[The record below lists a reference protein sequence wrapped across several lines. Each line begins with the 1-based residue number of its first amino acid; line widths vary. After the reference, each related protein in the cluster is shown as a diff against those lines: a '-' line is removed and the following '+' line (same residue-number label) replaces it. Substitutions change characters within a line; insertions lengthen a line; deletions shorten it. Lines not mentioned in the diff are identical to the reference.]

1 MRRITS
7 VVPLGIFVALPGFVY
22 ISGCNEPFNQI
33 ALNQAVL
40 SPGPLAII
48 ANNTAAQ
55 GTSTSSR
62 PEANQKSATAAI
74 RREIKVQGR
83 LEPKGGFLRLTGMPG
98 DKVEAWHVRPGESIQ
113 AGTKLATL
121 TSHSI
126 RQLELE
132 SAKLKLEEAKTVRE
146 TKIQELD
153 LGIEVAS
160 GQLENALGLVQIAES
175 QILMAGQSELQIVQ
189 MQEQLAS
196 LRRLHEDP
204 LTKAAVG
211 RLELQAKEIEIS
223 GLESKSKQAI
233 LVAENSKK
241 QAALQVRQAEQALSA
256 AKKAKEL
263 ALRASSI
270 AALEKQIE
278 LLELQLN
285 ESILTSPINGV
296 VLNINVEAGERFATL
311 PAIEVADLSSM
322 MCVAEV
328 YEADVAEIQIG
339 DGAALRS
346 AGLAKDLSGK
356 VSRIDRLVGVPQMR
370 SPDPLART
378 DFRAIRVWI
387 DIDSNDVPLAAER
400 IRLQTDVTISTS
412 R

>member
-7 VVPLGIFVALPGFVY
+7 VVPLGIFVALPGFVC
-22 ISGCNEPFNQI
+22 ISGCNDPINQLSINQTVLRPTPF
-33 ALNQAVL
+33 AT
-40 SPGPLAII
+40 I
-48 ANNTAAQ
+48 ANDTAAQ
-55 GTSTSSR
+55 GTSASSR
-62 PEANQKSATAAI
+62 PEANQKSTTAVS

-83 LEPKGGFLRLTGMPG
+83 LEPKGGFIRLSGMPG
-98 DKVEAWHVRPGESIQ
+98 DKVEAWHVRPGDTIQ

-121 TSHSI
+121 TSHSV

-132 SAKLKLEEAKTVRE
+132 SAKLKLEEAKTVRD
-146 TKIQELD
+146 TKLQELD

-160 GQLENALGLVQIAES
+160 GQLENALGLVEIAES
-175 QILMAGQSELQIVQ
+175 QIQMAGQSESQILQ

-223 GLESKSKQAI
+223 GIESKSKQAI
-233 LVAENSKK
+233 LVAENGRK
-241 QAALQVRQAEQALSA
+241 QALLQMRQAEQALTA
-256 AKKAKEL
+256 AKRAKEL
-263 ALRASSI
+263 ALQASSI

-278 LLELQLN
+278 LLEFQLK
-285 ESILTSPINGV
+285 ESMLTSPINGV

-311 PAIEVADLSSM
+311 PAIEIADLSSM

-339 DGAALRS
+339 DLVALRS

-378 DFRAIRVWI
+378 DFRAVRVWI
-387 DIDSNDVPLAAER
+387 DIDLDDAVVAAER
-400 IRLQTDVTISTS
+400 IRLQTDATIRTS

>member
-7 VVPLGIFVALPGFVY
+7 VVPLGIFVALPGFVCS
-22 ISGCNEPFNQI
+22 SGCNEPINQFTV
-33 ALNQAVL
+33 NQAVL

-48 ANNTAAQ
+48 ANDAAAQ

-62 PEANQKSATAAI
+62 PEANQKSTNAAI

-98 DKVEAWHVRPGESIQ
+98 DKVEAWHVRPGDPIQ

-121 TSHSI
+121 GSHSI
-126 RQLELE
+126 RLLELE
-132 SAKLKLEEAKTVRE
+132 SAKLKLEEAKTVRD
-146 TKIQELD
+146 TKLQELD

-175 QILMAGQSELQIVQ
+175 QMLMAGQSELQIEQ
-189 MQEQLAS
+189 MQKQLAS

-233 LVAENSKK
+233 LVAENGRK
-241 QAALQVRQAEQALSA
+241 QASLQVRQAEQALSA
-256 AKKAKEL
+256 AQKAKEL
-263 ALRASSI
+263 ALKASSI

-278 LLELQLN
+278 LLELQLK
-285 ESILTSPINGV
+285 ESLLTSPISGV

-311 PAIEVADLSSM
+311 PAIEIADLSSM

-339 DGAALRS
+339 DSVALRS

-378 DFRAIRVWI
+378 DFRAVRVWI
-387 DIDSNDVPLAAER
+387 DIDSDDVVVAAER
-400 IRLQTDVTISTS
+400 IRLQTDVTIRTS